1 MSRHFVV
8 IKVQT
13 KQEKKNYQEKM
24 SHLTKFIVCCSDKTY
39 TSVSAQTHEKGIYL
53 FLSDHIKNKRHARKH
68 VLFSHLLCFFLLTLC
83 SLYTIVKFS
92 KNKKNIRATSTQT
105 PFFSDSNLL
114 HWLNKSNAHT
124 HCHWSRFESKL
135 QRNEH
140 DMLVLQHKKKRSI
153 WILMKEEKNTN

>member
-53 FLSDHIKNKRHARKH
+53 FISDHIKNKRHARKH
-68 VLFSHLLCFFLLTLC
+68 VLFSHLLCFFVLTLC

-92 KNKKNIRATSTQT
+92 KNKKTFEQHQLRRHFSLIPIYYIDLIKVMRIHIATEA
-105 PFFSDSNLL
+105 DSNQ
-114 HWLNKSNAHT
+114 SY
-124 HCHWSRFESKL
+124 
-135 QRNEH
+135 NE
-140 DMLVLQHKKKRSI
+140 MNMTCWCCSTKKNVRY
-153 WILMKEEKNTN
+153 EF